1 MNETQLYI
9 GLCVSCGIE
18 MIGYKD
24 GMGNLVCDD
33 CTDEIC
39 V

>member
-1 MNETQLYI
+1 MNDTIFI

-18 MIGYKD
+18 MIGAKD
-24 GMGNLVCDD
+24 CMGNLVCPD
-33 CTDEIC
+33 CLDEIC

>member
-1 MNETQLYI
+1 MNDSLFF

-24 GMGNLVCDD
+24 GMGNLVCPD
-33 CTDEIC
+33 CSDEIC